1 MTTISTDG
9 VTIAADG
16 LACIG
21 NEIVQ
26 WNCPKIVVRA
36 GRIYAVTGS
45 DALGRVAIDWHVA
58 GADPSKLPVA
68 GADASWSLIVIE
80 GPTPIKTATRY
91 TSAMPYPDVFPL
103 PQAFGSG
110 CEYAMGALLA
120 GASPR
125 ESVEIAA
132 KLNCHTGG
140 EIQVVDIATAL
151 AGGVTS
157 TIGHVS
163 MAAE

>member
-1 MTTISTDG
+1 MTTIATDG
-9 VTIAADG
+9 RTIAADG

-26 WNCPKIVVRA
+26 WDCPKIVVRE
-36 GRIYAVTGS
+36 GRIYALTGS
-45 DALGRVAIDWHVA
+45 DALGRAAIEWHIA

-68 GADASWSLIVIE
+68 GRDATWSLIVID
-80 GPTPIKTATRY
+80 GPLPIRTATRY
-91 TSAMPYPDVFPL
+91 TEAMPYPDLFPL

-140 EIQVVDIATAL
+140 AIQVVDIAEAL
-151 AGGVTS
+151 AGSGAS
-157 TIGHVS
+157 SIGHVP